1 MICHNITILDG
12 EESIVDISFKLKS
25 SIALVG
31 QSGSGKSLTLK
42 AILGLLPSNL
52 SSTLDIEAPFKIIR
66 GDTVTFV
73 PQNAFTAFSPMTRL
87 KDQWLNSLDDI
98 DELFELL
105 ELDISLMDRFPS
117 ELSGGQL
124 QRVIVAMALSSKPRL
139 LLLDEPTTALDPKLR
154 EEMVKILLQL
164 QERFG
169 FLILFVTHDIEVAK
183 NLCQDIVVLKDGRV
197 VEQGSSI
204 EILKNPKELYTR
216 RLIEAGFARNG
227 NQLAYVFKKRHRLYA
242 RYDELPGYLVEALVA
257 VEDTKFFEHHGVNPD
272 AIIRAIVTD
281 IKAGKFVEGG
291 STLTQQLIKN
301 KLLSN
306 EKKLARKI
314 KEAILA
320 LKIEHELTK
329 EEILERYLNEIFFGN
344 GYYGIKTAAKGFF
357 HKDLQELTLKESAIL
372 VGLPNAPSYL
382 NPVKHYKRSLIRA
395 NAVLYR
401 MKSIGW
407 LDEQEYI
414 EAIKETPKV
423 YKTTLTQNIA
433 PYIVDEVQRRF
444 KGRLGD
450 IRTGGYQI
458 YTTVDM
464 RQQKIARDAINFA
477 YKKALKKYNESPKK
491 STLNGAMVSVESS
504 SGDILAMVGG
514 VDYKRSAFNRIT
526 QTNRQPGSAFKPFIY
541 QTALDMGYNPASKLT
556 DLARTF
562 QYYKNGERVIWSP
575 KNYEGDFKGFI
586 RLREAL
592 VHSRNLATV
601 NLVFDIGVST
611 IRKRLSLLDVPHI
624 PRDMS
629 IALGNLGLSPL
640 KMAQIFSVFANS
652 GHMIEPRLVSKI
664 ISKEGAVIYETRPKE
679 ITNFTEPQQAYL
691 MTDILKDVIQR
702 GTGRKA
708 QVSGIELAGKTGTT
722 NDNVDAWFCGYS
734 PTIETIVWFGRDNNS
749 RIGKK
754 ATGGILAAP
763 AFAYYYKE
771 LLKIYPDTPK
781 KFQRPDG
788 IYNGV
793 INGKE
798 ELYTDIS
805 PLPNSKASMDE
816 ERREQIERVEESSD
830 YVAQEEDVD
839 PTDTISSEQNEQSD
853 REDDTLLGLFG
864 DVGSSKPKAETITDD
879 KFFIESDDRVS
890 TTIDNKSIVLHPRAS
905 SNSKRNSLEVTDG
918 ADSQIVELHPKAK
931 GDTDKYIVDD
941 KKSIFDKESQDKS
954 DALHPERKLPK
965 STDAE
970 DSGTLF

>member
-1 MICHNITILDG
+1 MISGLIKGSIMLVMIFAIALMAAFIYAYEEIKLDADKLINYKPEISSVILD
-12 EESIVDISFKLKS
+12 
-25 SIALVG
+25 
-31 QSGSGKSLTLK
+31 
-42 AILGLLPSNL
+42 
-52 SSTLDIEAPFKIIR
+52 
-66 GDTVTFV
+66 
-73 PQNAFTAFSPMTRL
+73 
-87 KDQWLNSLDDI
+87 
-98 DELFELL
+98 
-105 ELDISLMDRFPS
+105 
-117 ELSGGQL
+117 
-124 QRVIVAMALSSKPRL
+124 
-139 LLLDEPTTALDPKLR
+139 
-154 EEMVKILLQL
+154 
-164 QERFG
+164 
-169 FLILFVTHDIEVAK
+169 
-183 NLCQDIVVLKDGRV
+183 
-197 VEQGSSI
+197 
-204 EILKNPKELYTR
+204 
-216 RLIEAGFARNG
+216 RNG
-227 NQLAYVFKKRHRLYA
+227 KQLAYVFKDRHRLYA
-242 RYDELPGYLVEALVA
+242 RYDELPGYLIEALVA

-407 LDEQEYI
+407 LNEQEYVD
-414 EAIKETPKV
+414 AIKETPKV
-423 YKTTLTQNIA
+423 YKSTLTQNIA

-450 IRTGGYQI
+450 IRTGGYKI

-464 RQQKIARDAINFA
+464 KQQKIARDAINFA
-477 YKKALKKYNESPKK
+477 YKKALKKYKESPKK
-491 STLNGAMVSVESS
+491 STLNGAMISVESS

-611 IRKRLSLLDVPHI
+611 IRKRLALLDVPHI

-640 KMAQIFSVFANS
+640 KMAQIFSVFANA

-664 ISKEGAVIYETRPKE
+664 VSKEGAVIYETRPKE
-679 ITNFTEPQQAYL
+679 IANFTEPQQAYL
-691 MTDILKDVIQR
+691 MTDILKDVIKR

-708 QVSGIELAGKTGTT
+708 QVDGIELAGKTGTT

-734 PTIETIVWFGRDNNS
+734 PTIETVVWFGRDNNR
-749 RIGKK
+749 RIGKR

-763 AFAYYYKE
+763 AFAYYYRE
-771 LLKIYPDTPK
+771 LLKIYPEMPRR
-781 KFQRPDG
+781 FQRPDG
-788 IYNGV
+788 VYDGV
-793 INGKE
+793 INGKV

-805 PLPNSKASMDE
+805 PLPNSQASIDE
-816 ERREQIERVEESSD
+816 ERREQRERVEESSD

-839 PTDTISSEQNEQSD
+839 PVDTISSDQNDQVA
-853 REDDTLLGLFG
+853 REDDGLLGLFG
-864 DVGSSKPKAETITDD
+864 DVGSSKPESETTTDD
-879 KFFIESDDRVS
+879 EFFREDDGRVS
-890 TTIDNKSIVLHPRAS
+890 ATVDGDSIVLHPRA
-905 SNSKRNSLEVTDG
+905 NSKRNSIEITDG
-918 ADSQIVELHPKAK
+918 ADSQIVEFRPRKK
-931 GDTDKYIVDD
+931 GDSDKYIVDD
-941 KKSIFDKESQDKS
+941 KKSIFDKEPQGNS
-954 DALHPERKLPK
+954 DALHPKRKPPK